1 MPPTDLT
8 AAVPAPDLTA
18 YQTETAGIVLDN
30 LAPSTRRAYR
40 IALAAVDDWHAGRE
54 PTDATGSSPLA
65 RGTLSAIVLR
75 YGHVRFRPRHLRRRR
90 ARRTRHTAMGCHR
103 PARPRDHGVL
113 GAPSAAPRHRLLL
126 VILYFTA

>member
-18 YQTETAGIVLDN
+18 YQAETAGIVLDN

-54 PTDATGSSPLA
+54 PTDATGSYPA
-65 RGTLSAIVLR
+65 RAGNTSCSSSRSASESVHPRSRGEHALSR
-75 YGHVRFRPRHLRRRR
+75 HVR
-90 ARRTRHTAMGCHR
+90 
-103 PARPRDHGVL
+103 
-113 GAPSAAPRHRLLL
+113 RLVDLKCSPED
-126 VILYFTA
+126 AG